1 MLSVGQALI
10 KIVSRIDRNQPL
22 KKGSSIA
29 MEFNEYL
36 SQKGMSNSEQLI
48 VFLEQFDN
56 SPGMIFQLTDNE
68 RDQMEEQ
75 MEEALSL
82 LLA

>member
-1 MLSVGQALI
+1 
-10 KIVSRIDRNQPL
+10 
-22 KKGSSIA
+22 

-48 VFLEQFDN
+48 VFLEQFDK
-56 SPGMIFQLTDNE
+56 SPGMVFQLTDNE

-82 LLA
+82 LLS